1 MTNNEYFK
9 QQLRRG
15 QEIEEEAIKLIENK
29 FNVKCIKR
37 QDETNYKTVLYD
49 FKTDD
54 NIKYEVKADFRSEKT
69 GNFYIEFVGYGKLS
83 GINIT
88 KADKHILKS
97 GYKYYIITTEIL
109 KTLIR
114 TDTKNKF
121 PTRYTRDRTTGGFL
135 IPIDIIKNNCE
146 FILNA

>member
-15 QEIEEEAIKLIENK
+15 QEIEEKAIKLIESK

-54 NIKYEVKADFRSEKT
+54 NIKYEVKADFASVKT
-69 GNFYIEFVGYGKLS
+69 RNFFIEYEGYKKLS
-83 GINIT
+83 GITIT
-88 KADKHILKS
+88 KADKHILNS
-97 GYKYYIITTEIL
+97 GNKYYIIKTKKL
-109 KTLIR
+109 KQLIR
-114 TDTKNKF
+114 DNDFKTIYTK
-121 PTRYTRDRTTGGFL
+121 YTETAGFL
-135 IPIDIIKNNCE
+135 IPFDIIENNAE
-146 FILNA
+146 YILG